1 MIIIHFFLNV
11 RVKSSFA
18 AHFIT
23 INREEIGKKAKK
35 KKAEFQRLYRP
46 KTDIF
51 YL

>member
-11 RVKSSFA
+11 SVKSSFA

-35 KKAEFQRLYRP
+35 RLNFKDSRP